1 VRRTAGDCMSDLG
14 FEGFEQAAIDTLN
27 DKNKLVRWRA
37 AMFLYETGTE
47 KALPALKEAENDSE
61 FEVKLQIRMA
71 IERIAEG
78 EDAKGSVW
86 KQMTEAR
93 TGSKE

>member
-1 VRRTAGDCMSDLG
+1 
-14 FEGFEQAAIDTLN
+14 
-27 DKNKLVRWRA
+27 
-37 AMFLYETGTE
+37 MFLYETGTE
-47 KALPALKEAENDSE
+47 NALPALKEAEEDPE

-71 IERIAEG
+71 IARIAEG

-93 TGSKE
+93 ISTRVIIFRLTNHHFFKKQSKR